1 MSALQ
6 ERQQFRHI
14 DVHTRLMKLSKY
26 WNRQHKRLYRFR
38 NIFGAKRHDKSGRKW
53 RLDKVYEAI
62 SISLSICCGWNI
74 VRGKIIEFIK
84 VPNQFGN
91 I

>member
-26 WNRQHKRLYRFR
+26 WNRQHKSLYRFL
-38 NIFGAKRHDKSGRKW
+38 NIFEAKSMINWDENGGLIKFTKRYQFRCPFAVVG
-53 RLDKVYEAI
+53 I
-62 SISLSICCGWNI
+62 S
-74 VRGKIIEFIK
+74 
-84 VPNQFGN
+84 
-91 I
+91 